1 MLGAPTYQLRDL
13 GQMSPPPALSLLTS
27 EMRTQRKLAGR
38 ALGPSAPST
47 KARSRCCPWE
57 RPPHPVPA
65 PGGQQPMATAA
76 NTSSRHPPA
85 ALPADA
91 TLHDSPGPAQV
102 TLSVGFG
109 ARESGS
115 PRGLLISGPP
125 SPPSSQQP
133 PDCPQTPIAA
143 QCQAAETWLPAG
155 AASRGGTGPALSF
168 REVSARLWRRC
179 HRAWPET
186 CRNDAESDCPLSC
199 PG

>member
-1 MLGAPTYQLRDL
+1 
-13 GQMSPPPALSLLTS
+13 
-27 EMRTQRKLAGR
+27 
-38 ALGPSAPST
+38 
-47 KARSRCCPWE
+47 
-57 RPPHPVPA
+57 
-65 PGGQQPMATAA
+65 MATAA

-155 AASRGGTGPALSF
+155 AAQGRHGTRPQLPG
-168 REVSARLWRRC
+168 SARAAVEAVPQSL
-179 HRAWPET
+179 A
-186 CRNDAESDCPLSC
+186 
-199 PG
+199 